1 MIALIKLLAD
11 GKFHSGEE
19 LGKHFKVSRAA
30 IWKQLKKL
38 QNLGLI
44 VDSVRGKGYRLN
56 TPLSL
61 LDIQALSKEIKHW
74 PVTVLSSIGSTNSEC
89 FHLLQLG
96 ARPPFAITSEQQ
108 TAGKGRRGREWISPF
123 GRNIYYSLM
132 ITLKN
137 GSQQLEGLSLT
148 IGLAVLKTLKNI
160 GLHNIG
166 LKWPNDLLV
175 NNKKICGILIE
186 LQGDPAD
193 LYHVVIGIGINVNM
207 PTASLLD
214 INQPWTSLQ
223 QELGQLIDRNNLL
236 IQLNHSLAHY
246 LAIHTQH
253 GFEYLKTEW
262 EENNVWRNKTVTL
275 LQGNQ
280 KITGIM
286 AGIDTSGA
294 LKLLVNNEIQ
304 HFNAGEVSLRLAP
317 STINNESVD
326 HDS

>member
-1 MIALIKLLAD
+1 MITLITLLSD

-19 LGKHFKVSRAA
+19 LGKHFKISRAA

-38 QNLGLI
+38 QNDFGLT

-61 LDIQALSKEIKHW
+61 LEIQRLSKEITQW
-74 PVTVLSSIGSTNSEC
+74 PITVLPSINSTNTEC
-89 FHLLQLG
+89 FYLLQLG

-108 TAGKGRRGREWISPF
+108 TAGKGRRGREWASPF

-132 ITLKN
+132 VTLKN

-148 IGLAVLKTLKNI
+148 IGLAVLKTLKKI
-160 GLHNIG
+160 GINDVG

-175 NNKKICGILIE
+175 NNKKVCGILIE

-193 LYHVVIGIGINVNM
+193 LYNVVIGIGINVNM
-207 PTASLLD
+207 PSLSLNID
-214 INQPWTSLQ
+214 QPWTSLQ

-236 IQLNHSLAHY
+236 IELNHSLAHY
-246 LAIHTQH
+246 LDIHTQQ
-253 GFEYLKTEW
+253 GFEYLKNEW
-262 EENNVWRNKTVTL
+262 EENNVWQNKTVNL

-280 KITGIM
+280 VTTGVMTGI
-286 AGIDTSGA
+286 DKTGA

-317 STINNESVD
+317 SSVNNENLS
-326 HDS
+326 